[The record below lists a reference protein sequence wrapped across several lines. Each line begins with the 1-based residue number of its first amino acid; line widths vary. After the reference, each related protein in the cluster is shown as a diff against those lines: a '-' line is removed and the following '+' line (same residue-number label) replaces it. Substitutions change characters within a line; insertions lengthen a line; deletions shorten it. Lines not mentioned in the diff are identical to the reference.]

1 MLWHPD
7 RFSNEEDEEK
17 KANATKRFQIISKAY
32 TVLSDPEKRK
42 LYDSTGEHFIIE
54 VLYEILEVY
63 SYIVRFHHNN
73 YSDLVTRFRNQFL
86 IEFHN
91 HCFL

>member
-17 KANATKRFQIISKAY
+17 KSNATKRFQIISKAY

-42 LYDSTGEHFIIE
+42 LYDSTGKVLTFLHKHSESSLFQYNLENSFIF
-54 VLYEILEVY
+54 
-63 SYIVRFHHNN
+63 FHTLKN
-73 YSDLVTRFRNQFL
+73 F
-86 IEFHN
+86 
-91 HCFL
+91 